1 MFQALC
7 FDIGEWMY
15 ESAESDPDESD
26 LEEDELEDEPDE
38 PVAR

>member
-1 MFQALC
+1 MYQGLR

-15 ESAESDPDESD
+15 EPVKFNPDEFD
-26 LEEDELEDEPDE
+26 LEEDELEDEPDD